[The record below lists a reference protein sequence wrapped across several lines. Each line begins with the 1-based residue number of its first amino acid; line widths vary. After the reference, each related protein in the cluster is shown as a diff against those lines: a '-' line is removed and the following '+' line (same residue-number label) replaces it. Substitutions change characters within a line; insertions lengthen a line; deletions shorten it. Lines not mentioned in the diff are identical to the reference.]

1 MIEYIFGLALS
12 LVGLRLIRGPT
23 FADRMISADTIA
35 NILVLFIVYYSV
47 MSNPAYIDIAIVIM
61 LLSFLGTIA
70 VARYVV
76 K

>member
-1 MIEYIFGLALS
+1 MPFFQEFIISLAFIKKRAKALT
-12 LVGLRLIRGPT
+12 IR
-23 FADRMISADTIA
+23 
-35 NILVLFIVYYSV
+35 VE
-47 MSNPAYIDIAIVIM
+47 IAIVIT

>member
-1 MIEYIFGLALS
+1 MIEYVFALALG
-12 LVGLRLIRGPT
+12 LVALRLIKGPT
-23 FADRMISADTIA
+23 FADRMISADTIV
-35 NILVLFIVYYSV
+35 NIVVLFIVYYSLA
-47 MSNPAYIDIAIVIM
+47 SNPAFMDIAIVIT

>member
-1 MIEYIFGLALS
+1 MIEYIFALALG
-12 LVGLRLIRGPT
+12 LVAIRLIRGPT
-23 FADRMISADTIA
+23 FADRMISADTIV
-35 NILVLFIVYYSV
+35 NIVVLFIVYYSLTI
-47 MSNPAYIDIAIVIM
+47 NPAFMDIAIVIT